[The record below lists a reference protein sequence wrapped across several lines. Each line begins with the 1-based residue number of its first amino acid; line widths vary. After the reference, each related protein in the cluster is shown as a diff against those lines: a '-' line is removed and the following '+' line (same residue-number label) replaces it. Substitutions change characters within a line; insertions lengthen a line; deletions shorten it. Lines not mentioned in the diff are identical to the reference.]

1 MSHPYFKTIGSPE
14 IRLIEEC
21 AELIMAI
28 SKAQRFGYFAS
39 HPDFIE
45 KNNMDDILNEMNDV
59 SECIK
64 SMKEHL
70 EQIKREAPNAQA
82 ERHGQEELE

>member
-1 MSHPYFKTIGSPE
+1 MSHPDFKTIGSPE

-21 AELIMAI
+21 AELIKSI
-28 SKAQRFGYFAS
+28 SKAQRFGYFSS

-45 KNNMDDILNEMNDV
+45 KNNIDDILSEMNDV

-70 EQIKREAPNAQA
+70 EKIKREATN
-82 ERHGQEELE
+82 

>member
-1 MSHPYFKTIGSPE
+1 MSHPDFKTIGSPE

-21 AELIMAI
+21 AELIKSI

-45 KNNMDDILNEMNDV
+45 NNNMDDILSEKDDV

-64 SMKEHL
+64 SMKKHL
-70 EQIKREAPNAQA
+70 EQIKREAHNAPIKRRGG
-82 ERHGQEELE
+82 EDHE